1 MKKSFTIHDLPQEE
15 RPRERLRKVGVD
27 NLSLQELL
35 ALIIEKGKRGE
46 NVLSIAQNLLAY
58 FGNLAKIKEASIEEL
73 QEVKGIGFATAC
85 KLKAAFKLGE
95 KALVS
100 FEKYDQKIETPKD
113 IFNLLKNDLRDKKKE
128 HFKLL
133 SLNSRSRLISIDD
146 ISVGTLTASLA
157 HPREIFLPAIKN
169 SADSIILVH
178 NHPSGDPTPSKDDI
192 KITKR
197 LIKASQFLGIKIWD
211 HLIIGGD
218 KFFSFK
224 EKGLLAP

>member
-128 HFKLL
+128 HFKLSFL
-133 SLNSRSRLISIDD
+133 FYPICLFSSANRVVLKSLIM
-146 ISVGTLTASLA
+146 AC
-157 HPREIFLPAIKN
+157 
-169 SADSIILVH
+169 
-178 NHPSGDPTPSKDDI
+178 
-192 KITKR
+192 
-197 LIKASQFLGIKIWD
+197 
-211 HLIIGGD
+211 
-218 KFFSFK
+218 
-224 EKGLLAP
+224 